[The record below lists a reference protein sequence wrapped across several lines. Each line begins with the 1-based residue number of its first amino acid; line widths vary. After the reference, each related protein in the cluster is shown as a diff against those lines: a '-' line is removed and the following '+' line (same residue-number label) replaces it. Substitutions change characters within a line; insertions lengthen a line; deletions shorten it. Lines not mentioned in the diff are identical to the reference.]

1 LNSSTPKK
9 KDLLSD
15 NALVKDLGVDVSST
29 QQFIMNFYESQMSAG
44 HLISD
49 IDKQDLLAYMDM
61 VVYKTVRDYVKTLAQ
76 IDSSGGG
83 VAGAL

>member
-1 LNSSTPKK
+1 
-9 KDLLSD
+9 
-15 NALVKDLGVDVSST
+15 
-29 QQFIMNFYESQMSAG
+29 MNFYESQMSAG